1 MFKKILVRAALV
13 AVIGVLV
20 FGAINRTKAKTGI
33 ESISAD
39 QGGYG
44 SGIGDISFTEQT
56 GGSDALGQGNGGNG
70 RAQGESG
77 NNAGEL
83 IYLPPATSGEL
94 SGGESAAL
102 RYMG

>member
-56 GGSDALGQGNGGNG
+56 GGSDTLGQGNGGNG
-70 RAQGESG
+70 RAQDASG
-77 NNAGEL
+77 NGAGEL
-83 IYLPPATSGEL
+83 INLPPAPPRAL
-94 SGGESAAL
+94 VLDEST
-102 RYMG
+102 